1 VGLHQT
7 GYFLTPIRG
16 DFLFRHT
23 RSLSVAATT
32 LSLFLA
38 DASYAQQGG
47 TIKEISVQG
56 NQRVEAETVRS
67 YLVLAEGDPF
77 DDIKIDKSLKALFAT
92 GLFADVSIRREG
104 DNLAVR
110 VVENPII
117 NRVAFENNHHVKTD
131 QLEKEVQLKARAVYT
146 RTKVQSDVKRIL
158 DLYRHNGRFAA
169 TVEPKLIELP
179 QNRVDLV
186 FEINEGE
193 GTYVEQIGFLNNK
206 TFEDTE
212 LKDVIQT
219 REEKWWRF
227 LSSDDTYDPDRVNY
241 DRELLRRFYMK
252 NGYADFRV
260 VSSVAELSPDRTK
273 FFLTFTLDE
282 GERYRVGKVVIKSAL
297 KDLKPE
303 DLAFAAK
310 DVEEGDWYNADQIE
324 DIVQKLTDAVGNKG
338 YAFTDIRPQLTR
350 DRANRVIDVTF
361 DIKEAPHVFVERID
375 IEGNVA
381 TLDKVIRREFRLV
394 EGDAF
399 NAARLR
405 RSKERIKDLDY
416 FDKSDV
422 TNVASDTSPD
432 RTVIKATVT
441 EKSTGQVSFGLGYST
456 TIGALIDV
464 GLSQRNLLGTGQ
476 AASINASLAIKQ
488 TNITLG
494 YTEPY
499 FLDRH
504 VAAGFDLFHS
514 ATSTIQTLVYDAN
527 TTGGDIR
534 FGYAYDE
541 YLSQLWKYTA
551 SVTNITNI
559 QEGASIYIQEEAG
572 THALSSIGQTLL
584 YDRRDSRI
592 QTTSG
597 YYLRL
602 GTEYAGLGGDQY
614 FIRTNI
620 GAGQFFKLSHDGN
633 WVLSLTASLS
643 DIEPVGGKSI
653 LINQRFFLGGDT
665 MRGFKVAGISPRD
678 YVTQDAL
685 GGLWQA
691 IGSAELKVPLGL
703 PKEFG
708 VQGLLFTDVGT
719 VGQTDKS
726 VSALATTQNFNGQTS
741 FVQQSSAP
749 RVSAGAGVIWKSPM
763 GPINIDIGMPIVRQ
777 SYDKIQIFR
786 LNFGQRF

>member
-1 VGLHQT
+1 MAV
-7 GYFLTPIRG
+7 LT
-16 DFLFRHT
+16 LF
-23 RSLSVAATT
+23 S
-32 LSLFLA
+32 A
-38 DASYAQQGG
+38 DVSNAQQGG
-47 TIKEISVQG
+47 AIKEITVTG
-56 NQRVEAETVRS
+56 NQRVEAETVKS
-67 YLVLAEGDPF
+67 YLVLAEGDSF
-77 DDIKIDKSLKALFAT
+77 DEAKIDKSLKALFAT

-117 NRVAFENNHHVKTD
+117 NRVAFEGNHHVKTD

-146 RTKVQSDVKRIL
+146 RTKVQTDVKRIL

-186 FEINEGE
+186 FEINEGA
-193 GTYVEQIGFLNNK
+193 GTYVEQIAFLNNR
-206 TFEDTE
+206 TFDESA

-219 REEKWWRF
+219 REERWWRF

-260 VSSVAELSPDRTK
+260 VSSVAELSSDREK
-273 FFLTFTLDE
+273 FYITFTLDE

-297 KDLKPE
+297 KDLRAE
-303 DLAFAAK
+303 DLAYTIK

-324 DIVQKLTDAVGNKG
+324 EIVQKLTDAVGNKG
-338 YAFTDIRPQLTR
+338 YAFTDIRPQLQR
-350 DRANRVIDVTF
+350 DRERRTIDVTF

-405 RSKERIKDLDY
+405 RSKERIKDLD
-416 FDKSDV
+416 FFEKSDV
-422 TNVASDTSPD
+422 TNVASDTAPD

-494 YTEPY
+494 FTEPY

-514 ATSTIQTLVYDAN
+514 ATSTIQTLVYNAN
-527 TTGGDIR
+527 TTGGDVR
-534 FGYAYDE
+534 FGFAYDE

-551 SVTNITNI
+551 SVTTINNI
-559 QEGASIYIQEEAG
+559 QAGASVYIQEEAG
-572 THALSSIGQTLL
+572 THSLSSIGQTLL

-597 YYLRL
+597 YYLRF
-602 GTEYAGLGGDQY
+602 GTEYAGLGGSQD
-614 FIRTNI
+614 FLRTNI
-620 GAGQFFKLSHDGN
+620 GAGQYFRMSRDGE
-633 WVLSLTASLS
+633 WVLSFTGTVS
-643 DIEPVGGKSI
+643 DILPVNGSSI

-691 IGSAELKVPLGL
+691 IGSAELKVPLGM

-708 VQGLLFTDVGT
+708 VQGLVFADVGT
-719 VGQTDKS
+719 VGQTDKT
-726 VSALATTQNFNGQTS
+726 VSNLATTTSYNGQTS
-741 FVQQSSAP
+741 FVQQSSSP
-749 RVSAGAGVIWKSPM
+749 RVSAGIGVIWKSPM
-763 GPINIDIGMPIVRQ
+763 GPINIDLGMPIVKE
-777 SYDKIQIFR
+777 SYDKVQIFR

>member
-1 VGLHQT
+1 MAV
-7 GYFLTPIRG
+7 
-16 DFLFRHT
+16 
-23 RSLSVAATT
+23 TT

-38 DASYAQQGG
+38 EISYAQQGG

-67 YLVLAEGDPF
+67 YLVLAEGDGF
-77 DDIKIDKSLKALFAT
+77 DDVKIDKSLKALFAT

-146 RTKVQSDVKRIL
+146 RTKVQTDVKRIL

-193 GTYVEQIGFLNNK
+193 GTYVEQIAFLNNK
-206 TFEDTE
+206 TFDDTE
-212 LKDVIQT
+212 LKDVLQT
-219 REEKWWRF
+219 KEEKWWRF

-260 VSSVAELSPDRTK
+260 VSSIAELSPDRTK

-282 GERYRVGKVVIKSAL
+282 GERYRVGKVIIKSAL
-297 KDLKPE
+297 KDLKAE
-303 DLAFAAK
+303 DLTYTAK

-324 DIVQKLTDAVGNKG
+324 EIVQKLTDAVGNKG

-405 RSKERIKDLDY
+405 RSKERIKDLD
-416 FDKSDV
+416 FFEKSDV
-422 TNVASDTSPD
+422 TNVASDTAPD

-464 GLSQRNLLGTGQ
+464 GLAQRNLLGTGQ

-488 TNITLG
+488 TNVTLS

-504 VAAGFDLFHS
+504 VAAGVDLFHS

-527 TTGGDIR
+527 TTGGDVR
-534 FGYAYDE
+534 FGFAYDE

-551 SVTNITNI
+551 SVTDISNVQT
-559 QEGASIYIQEEAG
+559 GASIYIEEEAG
-572 THALSSIGQTLL
+572 NHSLSSIGQTLL

-597 YYLRL
+597 YYLRF
-602 GTEYAGLGGDQY
+602 GTEYAGLGGTEY
-614 FIRTNI
+614 FLRSNV
-620 GAGQFFKLSHDGN
+620 GAGQYFKLSRDGG
-633 WVLSLTASLS
+633 WVLSVTGSLS
-643 DIEPVGGKSI
+643 DILPVENKSV

-691 IGSAELKVPLGL
+691 IASAELKVPLGL

-708 VQGLLFTDVGT
+708 VQGLLFADVGT

-726 VSALATTQNFNGQTS
+726 VTSLAATQSSNGQTS
-741 FVQQSSAP
+741 FVQQSSSP

-763 GPINIDIGMPIVRQ
+763 GPINIDLGMPIVRQ